1 MGTTSISEV
10 AALAGV
16 SETTVSHAISGRRP
30 VSAAT
35 LARVNKAIEQL
46 GYRPNRLASGLR
58 SQRTHTTAL
67 IVPDIN
73 NPFYPA
79 VARGLQDALGSR
91 GYQYFI
97 CSTDGLPELEDSFL
111 ADAIDR
117 RVDGIVFAP
126 AHAAQLPPSLQTSHG
141 IPTVLLSAS
150 AGVPHTAIDHPAM
163 DIVRGNDER
172 GMQTAA
178 QYLIERGHTRIGF
191 INAPLDTGPARRRF
205 EGYLAAMSAAGL
217 PVDDSLMTTTAFT
230 REGGRIGLE
239 LLMATEVPPTAVLCG
254 NDLIAIG
261 ALDHARERRMT
272 VPGEISI
279 VGYDDIE
286 ASSLVSPPLTT
297 VSNPAREIGHACGK
311 LLLDRM
317 TGEYD
322 SNSREVTIANSLI
335 VRGSA

>member
-1 MGTTSISEV
+1 MTSISDV

-16 SETTVSHAISGRRP
+16 SETTVSHALTGRRP

-35 LARVNKAIEQL
+35 RARVRSAIDEL

-67 IVPDIN
+67 IIPDIS

-79 VARGLQDALGSR
+79 VARGLQDALSSD

-97 CSTDGLPELEDSFL
+97 CSTDGKSHVEESFL

-126 AHAAQLPPSLQTSHG
+126 SHTNDLPASLMSPSG
-141 IPTVLLSAS
+141 IPTVLLSSS
-150 AGVPHTAIDHPAM
+150 AELPLEAFGQPSM

-178 QYLIERGHTRIGF
+178 QYLLDQGHTRISF
-191 INAPLDTGPARRRF
+191 INAPLDTGPAARRF
-205 EGYLAAMSAAGL
+205 DGFTAAMASAGIALNNSLLATTSFTRDGGSAGLAKLLSAA
-217 PVDDSLMTTTAFT
+217 
-230 REGGRIGLE
+230 E
-239 LLMATEVPPTAVLCG
+239 PPTAVLCG

-261 ALDHARERRMT
+261 ALDLARERGIP
-272 VPGEISI
+272 VPKELAI
-279 VGYDDIE
+279 VGYDDID
-286 ASSLVSPPLTT
+286 AANLVSPALTT
-297 VSNPAREIGHACGK
+297 VNNPAREIGHACGK

-317 TGEYD
+317 TGDY
-322 SNSREVTIANSLI
+322 NGNAREVTIANSLV